1 MPAVVDAVYTW
12 VDGDCPEYQAL
23 IRQYAPSSHD
33 LNPERFRDL
42 FGMLRYS
49 LRSLEAY
56 APWIR
61 RVHLVTMRPQ
71 VPAWLD
77 TDHSGVSLVH
87 HDEIF
92 DRPEY
97 LPTFNANVIESYLHR
112 VPTDADYLLYL
123 NDDYLFGSATTLED
137 FLTPDGRL
145 KVYGTFFGEAL
156 AARIYQKGFLKSMGW
171 AEHNP
176 LLIHREAWEAM
187 LASRPDEVHRMRGRR
202 FRSPE
207 DPWPDKWYRYFL
219 LKQRRYPRQA
229 VPALQSRRYHR
240 LHKITNDPAAQRS
253 GLAELERARPRFYCL
268 NDDQGDAPNP
278 EVVALVRAFL
288 EGSYP
293 RPSRF
298 ERA

>member
-1 MPAVVDAVYTW
+1 MDAVYTW
-12 VDGDCPEYQAL
+12 VDGNCPEYQTL
-23 IRQYAPSSHD
+23 VRQYATDARD

-42 FGMLRYS
+42 YGMLRYS

-61 RVHLVTMRPQ
+61 HVHFVTLRPQ
-71 VPAWLD
+71 APEWLD
-77 TDHSGVSLVH
+77 TDHPRVRLVH

-92 DRPEY
+92 DAPEY

-123 NDDYLFGSATTLED
+123 NDDYLFGSPTTLAD
-137 FLTPDGRL
+137 FLTPDGRIR
-145 KVYGTFFGEAL
+145 VYGTFFGEAL
-156 AARIYQKGFLKSMGW
+156 AARVYQKGFLKSMGW

-176 LLIHREAWEAM
+176 LLIHPAAWEAM
-187 LASRPDEVHRMRGRR
+187 LQSRPEELHRMRQRR

-219 LKQRRYPRQA
+219 LRQSRFPRQA

-240 LHKITNDPAAQRS
+240 LHQIKNDPEAQRR
-253 GLAELERARPRFYCL
+253 GLAVLDKVRPRFYCL
-268 NDDQGDAPNP
+268 NDDQGLAPDP
-278 EVVALVRAFL
+278 TVTAMVRDFL
-288 EGSYP
+288 ARWYP
-293 RPSRF
+293 RPSQF
-298 ERA
+298 EHA